1 MDISK
6 FEAIS
11 FLFEFVSDLFV
22 SLSLLSNL
30 KVNCLMKKGNLIND
44 LKVDLR
50 ERDYSNLEKLQC
62 KREERKQGEKKGR
75 ERKKGSDRME
85 RKLKV
90 IKVIEQWERR

>member
-11 FLFEFVSDLFV
+11 FLFEFVSDLLV

-62 KREERKQGEKKGR
+62 KREERKQGEKKG
-75 ERKKGSDRME
+75 KKKRIRSNGTE
-85 RKLKV
+85 
-90 IKVIEQWERR
+90 IKGN

>member
-1 MDISK
+1 
-6 FEAIS
+6 
-11 FLFEFVSDLFV
+11 
-22 SLSLLSNL
+22 
-30 KVNCLMKKGNLIND
+30 MKKGNLIND